1 MLSLTEKR
9 LRTANIAHLLPQ
21 TRSCFAPIKDK
32 LDALQDYL
40 LGNSLSSTDVPTPVL
55 RYVFGSGG
63 KRLRPAIFFLLCEL
77 LGYRGKHLLPLAAV
91 SEYMHTA
98 SLLHDDVLDNT
109 TLRRRKPT
117 VNSRWGDTTA
127 ILVGD
132 LIYARACELMTAA
145 GDLRIIAAF
154 TQAIKR
160 MSEGELIQLENLYNL
175 DITEETWLKIVHYKT
190 GELLAATCKVAGLL
204 AAADERTCARLYDF
218 GLNIGIAF
226 QLIDDA
232 LDLCGKE
239 QELGKQTMID
249 LANGRITLPIILLYQ
264 QGNRHVQEMLRTAL
278 QPPRANAA
286 ELQRIQALTAS
297 HNTVAR
303 SAERAAAFTARAQQ
317 ELAQFAPGPAR
328 EGLIELT
335 NLLLSRLN

>member
-21 TRSCFAPIKDK
+21 ARSCFAPIKDE
-32 LDALQDYL
+32 LSALQDYL
-40 LGNSLSSTDVPTPVL
+40 LDNSLSSTDVPTPVV
-55 RYVFGSGG
+55 RYVFSNGG
-63 KRLRPAIFFLLCEL
+63 KRLRPAIFFLLCKL
-77 LGYRGKHLLPLAAV
+77 LGYQGKHLLPLAAV

-98 SLLHDDVLDNT
+98 SLLHDDVIDNT

-117 VNSRWGDTTA
+117 ANSRWGDTTA

-132 LIYARACELMTAA
+132 LIYARACELMTAT
-145 GDLRIIAAF
+145 GDLRIITAF
-154 TQAIKR
+154 TQTIKR

-175 DITEETWLKIVHYKT
+175 DISEATWLKIVHYKT

-204 AAADERTCARLYDF
+204 AAADERTCAKLYNF

-232 LDLCGKE
+232 LDFCGKE

-249 LANGRITLPIILLYQ
+249 LANGRVTLPIILLYQ
-264 QGNRHVQEMLRTAL
+264 QGNYQVQETLRNTLQQPHADAAAL
-278 QPPRANAA
+278 QH
-286 ELQRIQALTAS
+286 IHTLTS
-297 HNTVAR
+297 SYGTVAR
-303 SAERAAAFTARAQQ
+303 SAERAAEFTANAQR
-317 ELAQFAPGPAR
+317 ELAQFPSCPAQ
-328 EGLIELT
+328 ESLLELT
-335 NLLLSRLN
+335 NLLLARLN

>member
-9 LRTANIAHLLPQ
+9 LRTADIAHLLPRA
-21 TRSCFAPIKDK
+21 RSCFDPIKQE
-32 LDALQDYL
+32 LNALQDYL
-40 LGNSLSSTDVPTPVL
+40 LDSPLSSTSVPTPVV
-55 RYVFGSGG
+55 RYVFSSGG
-63 KRLRPAIFFLLCEL
+63 KRLRPAIFFLLCKM

-98 SLLHDDVLDNT
+98 SLLHDDVIDNT

-132 LIYARACELMTAA
+132 LIYARACELMTAT

-175 DITEETWLKIVHYKT
+175 NITEETWLKIVHYKT

-204 AAADERTCARLYDF
+204 AVADERTCARLHAF

-232 LDLCGKE
+232 LDFCGTE

-249 LANGRITLPIILLYQ
+249 LANGRVTLPIILLYQ
-264 QGNRHVQEMLRTAL
+264 QGDRQVRETLRTVL
-278 QPPRANAA
+278 HQPRANAA
-286 ELQRIQALTAS
+286 ELQRILALTTRHA
-297 HNTVAR
+297 TVAR
-303 SAERAAAFTARAQQ
+303 SVARAAEFTASAQR
-317 ELAQFAPGPAR
+317 ELAQFAPSPAR
-328 EGLIELT
+328 QRLVELT

>member
-9 LRTANIAHLLPQ
+9 LRAANSAPLLPQ
-21 TRSCFAPIKDK
+21 ARSCFALIQDE
-32 LDALQDYL
+32 LNALQDYL
-40 LGNSLSSTDVPTPVL
+40 LDSALSSTDVPTPVV
-55 RYVFGSGG
+55 RYVFSSGG
-63 KRLRPAIFFLLCEL
+63 KRFRPAIFFLLCKL

-98 SLLHDDVLDNT
+98 SLLHDDVIDNT
-109 TLRRRKPT
+109 SLRRRKPT

-132 LIYARACELMTAA
+132 LIYARACELMTAT
-145 GDLRIIAAF
+145 GDLRIITAF

-160 MSEGELIQLENLYNL
+160 MSEGELIQLENLYDIN
-175 DITEETWLKIVHYKT
+175 ITEETWLKIVHYKT

-204 AAADERTCARLYDF
+204 AAVDEHTCARLYKF

-232 LDLCGKE
+232 LDFCGE
-239 QELGKQTMID
+239 ERELGKQTMID
-249 LANGRITLPIILLYQ
+249 FANGRITLPIILLYQ
-264 QGNRHVQEMLRTAL
+264 QGDHHVRARLRAVL
-278 QPPRANAA
+278 QQPHANTA
-286 ELQRIQALTAS
+286 ELRHIQALTTS
-297 HNTVAR
+297 YDTVAR
-303 SAERAAAFTARAQQ
+303 SAARAATFTACAQQ
-317 ELAQFAPGPAR
+317 ELAQFASSPAR
-328 EGLIELT
+328 EALIELT